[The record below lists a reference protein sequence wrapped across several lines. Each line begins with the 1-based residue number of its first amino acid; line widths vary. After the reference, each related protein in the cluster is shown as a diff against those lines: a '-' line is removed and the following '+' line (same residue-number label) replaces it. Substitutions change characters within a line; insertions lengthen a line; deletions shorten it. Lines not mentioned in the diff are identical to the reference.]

1 MPQSFAGREE
11 IIRLGELELDLAG
24 CQARIDGSPL
34 SFTPT
39 EFRLFAFLAQNQGK
53 TFSREQLMYTVWDYG
68 YKQGDRTVDNCISR
82 LRMKVERYLAHSCRL
97 LTVRGKGYRLE
108 ARSKRE

>member
-1 MPQSFAGREE
+1 MPQSLEGGEE
-11 IIRLGELELDLAG
+11 IIRLGELEINLAG

-39 EFRLFAFLAQNQGK
+39 EFRLLAFLAQNRGK
-53 TFSREQLMYTVWDYG
+53 TFSREQLMDEVWDYG

-82 LRMKVERYLAHSCRL
+82 LRMKVERHSAHPRHL

-108 ARSKRE
+108 